1 MKREPPGD
9 FSASR
14 ILMLSGQMVINDEL
28 LEYFCLAHNFYGGT
42 YFLEQLFQSNPKARP
57 KDIITKMHVAM
68 TEM

>member
-42 YFLEQLFQSNPKARP
+42 YFHGQLFQSIPE
-57 KDIITKMHVAM
+57 DIFTKMHVAM
-68 TEM
+68 QGI

>member
-1 MKREPPGD
+1 
-9 FSASR
+9 
-14 ILMLSGQMVINDEL
+14 MLSGQMVINDEL

-42 YFLEQLFQSNPKARP
+42 YFLEQLFQSNPKASP